1 MVNMVSIIA
10 YVIMNYGIISIMV
23 TPSFW
28 IGFTLAL
35 ISIFGMQPLNSDK
48 IEFLRNFDDLLL

>member
-35 ISIFGMQPLNSDK
+35 ILIFGMQPLNADK